1 MNAFLSAVKMHTSLS
16 FRSKLMETESS
27 REERILQCRIFLTFS
42 GKPHFF
48 KGPQG
53 PTFFRLVNPEN
64 LNDETEAE
72 ELLRLRW
79 SSSEGILE
87 ALLAPGVQRA

>member
-48 KGPQG
+48 QGTSG
-53 PTFFRLVNPEN
+53 PTFFRFVNPEN

-79 SSSEGILE
+79 SSSEVILE
-87 ALLAPGVQRA
+87 VLLAPGVQRA